1 MDRRELLK
9 MIAVLTGGVVIGGE
23 VFLSGC
29 KTGAKAADAGFTEAN
44 IALLDEVGETII
56 PATATPGAKAAKMG
70 EFMKIMVTDC
80 YTEPQQTAF
89 VNGISALEEACK
101 KANGKSFMECTA
113 QQRHDFLVN
122 LEKEAKAYN
131 TKRDEEDKPKREA
144 VEKANKDLAWKD
156 QKEFEGAPS
165 HYYTMMKQLTLFG
178 FFTSKTGMTETL
190 RHIPVPGKF
199 DGAFPYAKGDKAWA
213 E

>member
-9 MIAVLTGGVVIGGE
+9 MIAVVTGGVVIGGE
-23 VFLSGC
+23 VFLTGC

-44 IALLDEVGETII
+44 IALLDEIGETII
-56 PATATPGAKAAKMG
+56 PATATPGAKAAKIG

-80 YTEPQQTAF
+80 YTEKEQTAF
-89 VNGISALEEACK
+89 TSGIASLEEACK
-101 KANGKSFMECTA
+101 KATSKSFMECTPE
-113 QQRHDFLVN
+113 QRHDFLVG

-144 VEKANKDLAWKD
+144 NDKANKELAFKD
-156 QKEFEGAPS
+156 QKEFTGAPS
-165 HYYTMMKQLTLFG
+165 HYYTMMKQLTLWG
-178 FFTSKTGMTETL
+178 FFTSKTGATETL
-190 RHIPVPGKF
+190 RHIAVPGKY
-199 DGAFPYAKGDKAWA
+199 DGAFAYTKGDKAWA